1 MIPNDVGP
9 NDISRSARTL
19 RDPRFTGAF
28 TAIITPFTAD
38 GARIDYARLEQ
49 QIDRQKSGG
58 VTGVVV
64 CGTTGES
71 PTLTEGEYRELV
83 ERTIALCKDRGL
95 LTIVGTG
102 SNSTAH
108 AVHLHKQAASAG
120 ADGSLSVNPYYNKP
134 TQEGLYRHFATVAD
148 SADLPVMLYNIPGR
162 TGVALTP
169 ETVERIAGHARI
181 VANKEATGATDSASE
196 IVQRCPD
203 IALLSGDDSMTL
215 PFGSVGGVGV
225 VSVISNIV
233 PDRMSL
239 PGHVPGDESDPG
251 QGRPGDD
258 GCRYRRVAPAHD
270 PRDRLHTRGAQA
282 GAHRAVAPLER
293 ASAPRSPQTSSG
305 RPFPAR
311 TPGAPEHSNPAS
323 ARDSS
328 GTP

>member
-233 PDRMSL
+233 PDRMSRL
-239 PGHVPGDESDPG
+239 AGMV
-251 QGRPGDD
+251 
-258 GCRYRRVAPAHD
+258 
-270 PRDRLHTRGAQA
+270 RDRELNGALKLHQEVFNLCRAMFLETNPIPVKAALEMMGVDTGALRLPMTPA
-282 GAHRAVAPLER
+282 TDSTRAVLKRVLTEL
-293 ASAPRSPQTSSG
+293 SLL
-305 RPFPAR
+305 
-311 TPGAPEHSNPAS
+311 
-323 ARDSS
+323 
-328 GTP
+328 